1 MMIYLMFIIMD
12 LSSWMVYHDFSW
24 FIAAIYGNFGEPMG
38 AKSQA
43 HHLESD
49 HDVTRPASAHGATL
63 QLHPTLPHL
72 VVRQGMEPR
81 NFEAKPMGLPGRR

>member
-1 MMIYLMFIIMD
+1 
-12 LSSWMVYHDFSW
+12 
-24 FIAAIYGNFGEPMG
+24 MG

-81 NFEAKPMGLPGRR
+81 NFEAKPMGLGPTPRSFRNMGHGPNKKDDKRFYFIAIPFSE

>member
-1 MMIYLMFIIMD
+1 MSMFNSE
-12 LSSWMVYHDFSW
+12 L
-24 FIAAIYGNFGEPMG
+24 

-49 HDVTRPASAHGATL
+49 HDVTRPAGAHGATL

-72 VVRQGMEPR
+72 VVGQGMEPQHDEHIQR
-81 NFEAKPMGLPGRR
+81 LQMGRDCCS